1 MYSEVLGVQISN
13 MSFWEDTIQPL
24 VGGFKDRDYREGVDW
39 LSLVVGKRRMFAFK
53 HTKSKLPVGSL
64 GDIVIT

>member
-24 VGGFKDRDYREGVDW
+24 VGGFKDRDYWEDW

-53 HTKSKLPVGSL
+53 HIKSKLPVGSL

>member
-24 VGGFKDRDYREGVDW
+24 VGGSGGVDW

-53 HTKSKLPVGSL
+53 HIKSKLPVGYF